1 MAPRKQKRQDDTST
15 RPQQAVH
22 APVAEA
28 IAIGAAAGGLV
39 LGTMQAQG
47 AMPHSQDLA
56 PSPAPDTAQRDD
68 GNSWAAQV
76 ADTEAPPA
84 DGAAIAPQPLAHQAD
99 PSQTPAPVS
108 ADRLQHGA
116 ADMVVGNSIP
126 APMQSQLV
134 SELSEQMTATLVKV
148 IGNAEPGL
156 SPDDLGQSIAGDII
170 ASAQQIVANLDIG
183 SLLAETESLPDSIL
197 AQIDPP
203 GIIASVLDAT
213 SGIADGVLAQVADIP
228 ASILGDTALLDLP
241 SSLLGNDGP
250 EDSGGLFS
258 EIFYADGASDS
269 LDIPVLSE
277 VASTF
282 LTDGNSGVLGLL
294 GLSYIDMTDHQTGN
308 GLNALSLL

>member
-1 MAPRKQKRQDDTST
+1 MAPRRQKRQDDTST
-15 RPQQAVH
+15 RPQQAAH

-47 AMPHSQDLA
+47 AMPDGQDVA
-56 PSPAPDTAQRDD
+56 PSPAPDTAQRHD
-68 GNSWAAQV
+68 GETLAAQA
-76 ADTEAPPA
+76 ADTEAPAPESA
-84 DGAAIAPQPLAHQAD
+84 PIAPQPLVHQAD
-99 PSQTPAPVS
+99 PAQTPPPVS
-108 ADRLQHGA
+108 AYSLPQGA
-116 ADMVVGNSIP
+116 TDVAVANSIP
-126 APMQSQLV
+126 APMQTQLV

-156 SPDDLGQSIAGDII
+156 SADDLGQSIAGDIM

-183 SLLAETESLPDSIL
+183 SLLAETQSLPDGIL

-203 GIIASVLDAT
+203 GIIANVLDAT
-213 SGIADGVLAQVADIP
+213 SGIADGVLGEVADIP
-228 ASILGDTALLDLP
+228 SSILGDTDLLDLP
-241 SSLLGNDGP
+241 SSLLGNDGL
-250 EDSGGLFS
+250 EGSGGLLS

-269 LDIPVLSE
+269 LEIPLLGE

-282 LTDGNSGVLGLL
+282 MTGGDGGGLGLL
-294 GLSYIDMTDHQTGN
+294 GLSYIDVTDHQSGN